1 MCSVPTVPRV
11 VLGNTVPL
19 AQTVST
25 VLPARTLSLEV
36 PWSQIASALLAWAAR
51 MAARARCASRA
62 STRRWQDRQRALT
75 AKSARILHLS
85 EQLNRRHA

>member
-1 MCSVPTVPRV
+1 MVDTASFRKHADVYHVMCSVPTVPRV

-36 PWSQIASALLAWAAR
+36 LWSQIASAL
-51 MAARARCASRA
+51 
-62 STRRWQDRQRALT
+62 QV
-75 AKSARILHLS
+75 
-85 EQLNRRHA
+85 